1 VTRKKTVSF
10 FTFEV
15 FTTYSLLF
23 TPHCGGSIRAG
34 VSMSSQSDIFTMDSF
49 FDGQLKI
56 KQENTGYRFS
66 LDAIVLAGHVLPQEG
81 DRILD
86 LGTGCGIVSLILAH
100 QHKDLQ
106 IYGIEVQEA
115 LARIAILNVEE
126 NKMQDRVEII
136 HKDLKK
142 LKPKDTYG
150 AVNIVVSNPP
160 YRKVDAGRI
169 NPDPQKA
176 VAKHEISTDLEAVV
190 TTARRM
196 LLSGGRLVM
205 VHTAER
211 LTDILM
217 SMRSTGIEPKYIRMI
232 HPDIHSTAKLI
243 LVEGVKGGNAGMK
256 NGPPLILYNEDG
268 SYTDEV
274 QNMFSP

>member
-1 VTRKKTVSF
+1 MAFQKDNL
-10 FTFEV
+10 
-15 FTTYSLLF
+15 TT
-23 TPHCGGSIRAG
+23 
-34 VSMSSQSDIFTMDSF
+34 DSF
-49 FDGQLKI
+49 FNGQLKV

-66 LDAIVLAGHVLPQEG
+66 LDAIVLASHVQPQKG

-100 QHKDLQ
+100 QHKDIK
-106 IYGIEVQEA
+106 IYGIEVQET

-142 LKPKDTYG
+142 LKNNDIFGP
-150 AVNIVVSNPP
+150 VNIIVSNPP

-169 NPDPQKA
+169 NPDLQKA
-176 VAKHEISTDLEAVV
+176 AAKHEISTDLEAVV

-205 VHTAER
+205 VYAAER
-211 LTDILM
+211 LTDILTR
-217 SMRSTGIEPKYIRMI
+217 MRSTGIEPKYFRMI
-232 HPDIHSTAKLI
+232 HPDIHSAAKLI

-256 NGPPLILYNEDG
+256 NGAPLILYDEDG
-268 SYTDEV
+268 SYTDEILE
-274 QNMFSP
+274 MFHLKPTS